1 MQTKKDKGQL
11 LAFPSNRLLKIT
23 NVQMNDSGAE
33 EREKKKQM
41 KEEKIINK

>member
-33 EREKKKQM
+33 EREKKQM